1 MSHLIT
7 LSLSE
12 AEVASLSQE
21 AEAAGA
27 SLEDFARNLL
37 CSTRFSHEVATIEL
51 AQLQSDIW
59 ELRLSSRRQE
69 QKLELVYQLAYFFG
83 KKLASNPSEFHAFVA
98 ALKQR
103 VQGQEN

>member
-12 AEVASLSQE
+12 AEMTSLSQE

-27 SLEDFARNLL
+27 SIEDFAHHLL
-37 CSTRFSHEVATIEL
+37 CSQRFSQDVATIEL
-51 AQLQSDIW
+51 GQLRSDIR
-59 ELRLSSRRQE
+59 ELRAASRRLE

-83 KKLASNPSEFHAFVA
+83 KKLATNPSEFHSFVA
-98 ALKQR
+98 ALKERAQ
-103 VQGQEN
+103 QEI

>member
-12 AEVASLSQE
+12 AEMTSLSQE

-27 SLEDFARNLL
+27 SIEDFARDSL
-37 CSTRFSHEVATIEL
+37 CSTCFSHEVATIEL